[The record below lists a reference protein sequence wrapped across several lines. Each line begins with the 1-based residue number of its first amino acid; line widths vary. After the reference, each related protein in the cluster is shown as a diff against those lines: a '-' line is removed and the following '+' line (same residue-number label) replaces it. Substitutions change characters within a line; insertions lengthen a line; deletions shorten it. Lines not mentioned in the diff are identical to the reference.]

1 MTAYASALNSLAILN
16 HQIGQLEK
24 ARDIYQ
30 QVSVITKNTI
40 GEQSQYYALNLQS
53 IARLD
58 EDMGKA
64 EEARKKYEQAL
75 LILKN
80 TVGEESQFYVEALN
94 SLAGLNLDI
103 GQIEKAQNTYE
114 QALLIND
121 SIDKGKST
129 LTYVNTLDGL
139 AQVNHKK
146 GILDIAKKQFED
158 VLMIKKSTFG
168 EQTQSYAT
176 TLQNLAKVNQQMGKL
191 ELAKEQIQ
199 QALLILNN
207 TIRKPSKEY
216 ATTLNSLGVL
226 YRQMGKLNL
235 AKKTYEQ
242 ALLII
247 GNTVG
252 KQTESYANILSNIA
266 RLNVGLG
273 RKEEAEKNYQ
283 QALLIIKDTFGEES
297 PSYAKTL
304 QSLATLYKEMGYQ
317 KIGGFDVARNIY
329 EQVLLIFK
337 NTIGEFTPDYAMTLS
352 NLALLNKDI
361 GNLETAK
368 EQYEQ
373 ALLIHRNT
381 VGEQAESY
389 SCTLQNLAVLN
400 QEMGQFIEARE
411 GYKQSLLITK
421 NTIGEQ
427 TESYANTLQNL
438 AGLEICCNA
447 PLKALTLF
455 REIET
460 IQLKITEQVFLVSS
474 DRQRLDYLQQN
485 YYHLE
490 AFLSFVLEYI
500 PHHQEAVLFAYDY
513 VLRRKAIAS
522 ETALKQHLQLL
533 SGAYPHLADK
543 LEEKRQIAE
552 QITFLRLQDTPLTNK
567 LAYIEE
573 LEREKQKIEA
583 ELSQEIDF
591 PLASELKKA
600 DHRAV
605 ALELPTGST
614 LLEFVRFRVY
624 DFQKNQSHEARY
636 LAFILPAGQPDNIT
650 MIDLGETESIDR
662 LIEIFRE
669 NVEDSRKYKQQNKN
683 KTVKDTLEEQK
694 QQSQANKQEIEA
706 KKRGLKY
713 LIFDKIQPY
722 LTPEI
727 FIAPDSF
734 LNLLPFEI
742 LPNDKNG
749 YLMDD
754 YNFNYLSV
762 GRDLLRFKLPSPI
775 PLTTPIIIA
784 NPDYNLTLHSA
795 QNPTLQPENWDSPPE
810 LLSQLRETMPDQAFS
825 SLPGTVI
832 EAEKIAPLLGVTP
845 ISDRHALKTAISKH
859 SRTPKILHIATH
871 GFYQSDIPKPDRN
884 PTDKTPFILADA
896 EINPLRRS
904 GLAFA
909 GVNTFIQ
916 GGQLPSEAEDGILTA
931 DDITYLNLL
940 GTELVVTSACQTALG
955 KIESGETITGF
966 RRSFIQAGAKTLIV
980 SLWSVPDL
988 ATAILMQ
995 HFYYYLLQEKRTKAD
1010 SLKQAK
1016 RDICNIT
1023 IGQMRQEWLTEKAI
1037 NKVENHSPEM
1047 ANQLRNLS
1055 QKHDHERPYEH
1066 PKNWA
1071 AFICLGNPSAIAT

>member
-1 MTAYASALNSLAILN
+1 MNTIIGLILGTITLTGLLFLLVIVWVVWMALRIALIFKKAHGLYQKRQYDSAILLFN
-16 HQIGQLEK
+16 KCVKLSRKIMQVTRIKLKTHAIIHGFLCNNLGTLYNRIGNVTEALYLYEE
-24 ARDIYQ
+24 ALLM
-30 QVSVITKNTI
+30 TKNTVFYAI
-40 GEQSQYYALNLQS
+40 FLNNLADLKQQMGRFNEAREMYEEALLIIKNAAGEQDANYGITLNDL
-53 IARLD
+53 AKLNREMGRLP
-58 EDMGKA
+58 
-64 EEARKKYEQAL
+64 EAREGFEQAL
-75 LILKN
+75 LILSNTVGEQNESYARALTGLAYLNQQMGRLPEAREQYKQALSIKNLVIGQDESYAATLHDLAYLNQKMNRLEEAREGFEQSLRITQNTIGEQNESYAVGLCSLAHLNQQMGRLSEAKEGFEQALWITKNIVGEQNESYSATLHGLAGLNKQMGRFSEAREGFEQALWITKN
-80 TVGEESQFYVEALN
+80 TVGE
-94 SLAGLNLDI
+94 
-103 GQIEKAQNTYE
+103 QN
-114 QALLIND
+114 
-121 SIDKGKST
+121 
-129 LTYVNTLDGL
+129 
-139 AQVNHKK
+139 
-146 GILDIAKKQFED
+146 
-158 VLMIKKSTFG
+158 
-168 EQTQSYAT
+168 
-176 TLQNLAKVNQQMGKL
+176 
-191 ELAKEQIQ
+191 
-199 QALLILNN
+199 
-207 TIRKPSKEY
+207 
-216 ATTLNSLGVL
+216 
-226 YRQMGKLNL
+226 
-235 AKKTYEQ
+235 
-242 ALLII
+242 
-247 GNTVG
+247 
-252 KQTESYANILSNIA
+252 ESY
-266 RLNVGLG
+266 
-273 RKEEAEKNYQ
+273 
-283 QALLIIKDTFGEES
+283 F
-297 PSYAKTL
+297 
-304 QSLATLYKEMGYQ
+304 ATLH
-317 KIGGFDVARNIY
+317 
-329 EQVLLIFK
+329 
-337 NTIGEFTPDYAMTLS
+337 
-352 NLALLNKDI
+352 NLALL
-361 GNLETAK
+361 ETAD
-368 EQYEQ
+368 
-373 ALLIHRNT
+373 N
-381 VGEQAESY
+381 
-389 SCTLQNLAVLN
+389 N
-400 QEMGQFIEARE
+400 
-411 GYKQSLLITK
+411 
-421 NTIGEQ
+421 
-427 TESYANTLQNL
+427 
-438 AGLEICCNA
+438 
-447 PLKALTLF
+447 PLKALSLF
-455 REIET
+455 QWAEEIN
-460 IQLKITEQVFLVSS
+460 LKIIEQVFLVSS
-474 DRQRLDYLQQN
+474 DNQRLDYLQRN

-490 AFLSFVLEYI
+490 MFLSFVWQYLPNYK
-500 PHHQEAVLFAYDY
+500 EAILFAYDY

-552 QITFLRLQDTPLTNK
+552 QITFLRLQNTPLTDK
-567 LAYIEE
+567 LAHIEQ

-583 ELSQEIDF
+583 ELSREIDF

-600 DHRAV
+600 DRRAV

-614 LLEFVRFRVY
+614 LLEFVRFRVH
-624 DFQKNQSHEARY
+624 DFHKSQRYEARY

-1071 AFICLGNPSAIAT
+1071 AFICLGNPSAITT